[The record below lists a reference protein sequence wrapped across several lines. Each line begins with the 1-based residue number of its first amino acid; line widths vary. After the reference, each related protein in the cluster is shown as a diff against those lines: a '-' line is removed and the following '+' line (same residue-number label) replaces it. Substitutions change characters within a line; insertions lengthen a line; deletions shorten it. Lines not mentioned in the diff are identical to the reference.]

1 MRNFDDNLLNN
12 MEQEKINI
20 FIPILFFIK
29 LRNHDK
35 KKQDMIF

>member
-20 FIPILFFIK
+20 FILILFFYQIK
-29 LRNHDK
+29 NP
-35 KKQDMIF
+35 